1 VNEPKAATAATST
14 KATSSSRVNE
24 PKAATAATSTKASS
38 SSRVNEPKAATAA
51 TSTKASRNRNTSVVN
66 FKNGSAE
73 LVDIND
79 LKISLILDKLKSNS
93 NLEITVEGYASSEGD
108 LEFNIN
114 LSQKRADKY
123 ASYLVS
129 QGVPKSN
136 IKSIGKG
143 IDNPIASND
152 TEEGRAQNRRVEVI
166 IK

>member
-1 VNEPKAATAATST
+1 
-14 KATSSSRVNE
+14 VNE